1 VSVGSRA
8 LVSVSI
14 AVSCW
19 FHETLLYLAHFQL
32 LSFFSLQLISFH
44 VIDTVSLVS
53 RNEGLYHLPFT
64 CAVSPEAGP
73 GHRTPIEMKV
83 WS

>member
-8 LVSVSI
+8 LVSVST

-19 FHETLLYLAHFQL
+19 FHETLLYLARFQL

-44 VIDTVSLVS
+44 AIANLLQMEDVQSKLDGEAELNIADT
-53 RNEGLYHLPFT
+53 
-64 CAVSPEAGP
+64 
-73 GHRTPIEMKV
+73 
-83 WS
+83 